1 MALWWLFNTQTGIYG
16 NDYLSR
22 ATITK
27 LGFGAN
33 IPQESL
39 SNQGKQYNGIN
50 KYAIHFELGQTPP
63 VDGFWS
69 VTMYNEEKYFY
80 DNPLNRYSIGEYT
93 DGVKTN
99 EDRSLDI
106 YILYDTFDR

>member
-1 MALWWLFNTQTGIYG
+1 M
-16 NDYLSR
+16 
-22 ATITK
+22 
-27 LGFGAN
+27 GFGAN
-33 IPQESL
+33 IPRISL

-106 YILYDTFDR
+106 YTLYDAFDR